1 MTVLGNWE
9 HAVPHILKNG
19 RCTHQEITDI
29 DDEDK
34 LKEAIA
40 LQRKKDPYAKRLK
53 NVCLDD
59 APMGLPCAW
68 NVRHYGDQS
77 YYPSHSASKK
87 PFLCHGCTV
96 IESLVWPGW
105 MKAIHVNNSL
115 FLS

>member
-1 MTVLGNWE
+1 MCHLGNWE
-9 HAVPHILKNG
+9 HALPHVLKNG
-19 RCTHQEITDI
+19 RTTHQEITDVE
-29 DDEDK
+29 DEDK

-53 NVCLDD
+53 PVMQDES
-59 APMGLPCAW
+59 PKGLSSAW

-87 PFLCHGCTV
+87 PYLCHGCTI

-105 MKAIHVNNSL
+105 RKAIHVNTSF
-115 FLS
+115 FLT